1 MRRYV
6 LRRLGQAVVVLL
18 AAYTVSFLILD
29 LLPGDPV
36 SAMAAGG
43 LDGNPIDPAQLAALR
58 HEYGFDQPVYVQYLD
73 YLGRAVRGD
82 FGNSVATGRPVT
94 TTIAE
99 ALPQTLQLTGAALLI
114 AVVAGAGIA
123 ILATYSRRR
132 WLRQVLLSLP
142 PLGVSVPTFWIGLM
156 LVQLF
161 SFRIHA
167 FPAFGNDGLG
177 GLVLPA
183 VTLAVP
189 TAAQL
194 AQVLAK
200 SLSTTLGEPYIET
213 AKAKGAGRLRIHFR
227 HALRNAALPTL
238 TLAGLLVGNLVAGS
252 VVVESVFARNGLG
265 RTTIQAVTVQDIPV
279 VQAIVVFGAF
289 VFVTVN
295 LAVDLVYPVLDPRI
309 VLSGPPRPTAPLQV
323 ESAQ

>member
-1 MRRYV
+1 MRRYL

-58 HEYGFDQPVYVQYLD
+58 HEYGFDQPVYRQYLD
-73 YLGRAVRGD
+73 YLGGAVRGD

-99 ALPQTLQLTGAALLI
+99 ALPQTLQLTAAALLL
-114 AVVAGAGIA
+114 AVVAGAGVA

-167 FPAFGNDGLG
+167 FPAFGNDGLR

-265 RTTIQAVTVQDIPV
+265 RATIQAVTVQDIPV
-279 VQAIVVFGAF
+279 VQAVVVFGAL
-289 VFVTVN
+289 VFVSVN

-309 VLSGPPRPTAPLQV
+309 VLTGTPRPAAPLQV
-323 ESAQ
+323 GSAQ